1 MQSGAAASAMGG
13 ASLLSL
19 GTAVASEAPDG
30 VCGSKLGAGSEV
42 ELFADT
48 LALLQV
54 GCSNCVAAAWQRQG
68 LG

>member
-1 MQSGAAASAMGG
+1 MQGGAGTSAMDG

-30 VCGSKLGAGSEV
+30 VCGSRLGAGSEV
-42 ELFADT
+42 ELFGDT

-54 GCSNCVAAAWQRQG
+54 GCVAAALAWQG
-68 LG
+68 LH

>member
-1 MQSGAAASAMGG
+1 MMQGGAGTSPMGG
-13 ASLLSL
+13 AGLLSL
-19 GTAVASEAPDG
+19 GVPVASEAPDG

-54 GCSNCVAAAWQRQG
+54 GCVAAALAR
-68 LG
+68 